1 MCEYIYSDILNT
13 ASSLKERSDRPSWKL
28 NLDDTQRL
36 RQGCSV
42 SGLLQPK
49 LQPNRYSRTLMTCQL
64 PCFYSNF
71 AEIFGK

>member
-42 SGLLQPK
+42 SGLLQP
-49 LQPNRYSRTLMTCQL
+49 NRYSRTLMTCQL